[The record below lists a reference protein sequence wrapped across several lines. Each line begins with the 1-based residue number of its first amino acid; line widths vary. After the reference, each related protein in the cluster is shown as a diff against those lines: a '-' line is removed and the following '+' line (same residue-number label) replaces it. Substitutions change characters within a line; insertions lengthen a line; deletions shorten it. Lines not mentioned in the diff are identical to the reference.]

1 MPEDTGGERNI
12 PATPH
17 KRAKAWMEGNVARSQ
32 DLNTAFSLVAAL
44 LGFYFLGSWMTRQI
58 LVAGHYFLAE
68 IPALLPDPSAPR
80 YALTVMFAHAAACA
94 IPFMLVMMLAGFL
107 SNLLQVGFLWTTR
120 PLVPNLSRIN
130 PITGFQRFFTL
141 RNLVELGKSLA
152 KLAIV
157 GTIAWLALRDRLPD
171 LIQTALLDPGSMG
184 MAIAGM
190 ISAVWVRVAI
200 AMVVLGIL
208 DYGYQKWQWEQDMRM
223 TQQELKEELRE
234 FEGDPHVKGRIRK
247 LQRRFATQRMLREVP
262 KADVVVTNPTHYAI
276 ALRYAP
282 DSMAAPQVI
291 AKGARLLAE
300 QIRDIAARHRVPIVQ
315 RPELARAL
323 YRDVEVGQYIPEK
336 LFTAVAEVLSFV
348 YQIDTREEKRQEREA
363 LMSGLVAP
371 ATSTTRTTRSKTA
384 ARSLAAVSP
393 FAESELEQ
401 RHYKPEL
408 FS

>member
-1 MPEDTGGERNI
+1 
-12 PATPH
+12 
-17 KRAKAWMEGNVARSQ
+17 
-32 DLNTAFSLVAAL
+32 
-44 LGFYFLGSWMTRQI
+44 
-58 LVAGHYFLAE
+58 
-68 IPALLPDPSAPR
+68 
-80 YALTVMFAHAAACA
+80 
-94 IPFMLVMMLAGFL
+94 
-107 SNLLQVGFLWTTR
+107 
-120 PLVPNLSRIN
+120 
-130 PITGFQRFFTL
+130 
-141 RNLVELGKSLA
+141 
-152 KLAIV
+152 
-157 GTIAWLALRDRLPD
+157 
-171 LIQTALLDPGSMG
+171 

-300 QIRDIAARHRVPIVQ
+300 QIREIAARHRVPIVQ
-315 RPELARAL
+315 RPKLARAL

-401 RHYKPEL
+401 RHYQPEL